1 MPQLTSITVN
11 DGLDTPVS
19 HTFERGNFPVQG
31 AVTVG
36 TLYESDGT
44 IIGDN
49 KLSLKTV
56 DRSKARLRPVLSL
69 SVPVTVT
76 ETINGVSVESVVDT
90 NHIRI
95 EGNFG
100 SSSTTDNRK
109 VIRGLAANLL
119 DDATVKAL
127 FEDLEGLW

>member
-36 TLYESDGT
+36 TLYETDGT
-44 IIGDN
+44 ILGDI
-49 KLSLKTV
+49 KVSLKTV
-56 DRSKARLRPVLSL
+56 DRSRERLRPVMTVA
-69 SVPVTVT
+69 VPVVVT
-76 ETINGVSVESVVDT
+76 ETINGVSVDRVVDT
-90 NHIRI
+90 DHIRI

-100 SSSTTDNRK
+100 SSSTTDRRK
-109 VIRGLAANLL
+109 VICGLAANLL
-119 DDATVKAL
+119 GDTTVKDV